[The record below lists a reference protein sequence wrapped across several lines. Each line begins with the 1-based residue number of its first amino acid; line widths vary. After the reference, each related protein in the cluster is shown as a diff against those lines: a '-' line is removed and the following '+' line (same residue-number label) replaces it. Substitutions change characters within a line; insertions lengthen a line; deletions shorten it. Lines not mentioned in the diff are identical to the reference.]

1 MRKHIIKPTS
11 YKKGSYKD
19 YVIIFL
25 SITNSLH
32 ESLKP
37 MHILWSLVSS
47 NY

>member
-11 YKKGSYKD
+11 YKKGCYKG

-25 SITNSLH
+25 SITNSLY

-37 MHILWSLVSS
+37 MHILWSLVFF